1 MIYLHIFR
9 CIIFGSILLASK
21 TVFFSDVEES
31 KLGSNLSS
39 NVKRGAQVVPR
50 IVGGTEAEDSRYPYQ
65 AIIGDLRLIRSKW
78 TCSGSLIAPDVILTA
93 AHCVKS
99 IPKMGAQ
106 LGREDLGDAKE
117 TLSRKTKEKRVRK
130 IRKHPRYDEGL
141 IENDVALLFFRSS
154 FRGYDPVL
162 LNTNNAVPSSGQN
175 LTVAGW
181 GATKIGGELNDK
193 KLEAA
198 VTVDEECGADLNITS
213 DTFCAT
219 SSESGPCTGD
229 SGGPIISKG
238 TSSTTDVVLG
248 VVSHGIGCKK
258 NSNELYPGIYARVA
272 DPDISSWIREEVC
285 KRSRRPPGSFDC
297 VQVAEDE
304 ECIDKRQR
312 SCARR
317 ANARTCKKRLMQR
330 RCCMSCKK
338 F

>member
-1 MIYLHIFR
+1 MMYLHNFR
-9 CIIFGSILLASK
+9 YVIFGSILLAFK
-21 TVFFSDVEES
+21 KITLGDVEES
-31 KLGSNLSS
+31 MVGSNLSS
-39 NVKRGAQVVPR
+39 NVKRKTQVNPR

-93 AHCVKS
+93 AHCVER

-106 LGREDLGDAKE
+106 IGREDLGDAKE
-117 TLSRKTKEKRVRK
+117 NLSRKTKEKRVRK

-141 IENDVALLFFRSS
+141 IENDVALLFFSSS
-154 FRGYDPVL
+154 FKGYDPVL
-162 LNTNNAVPSSGQN
+162 LNTDNAVPSSGQN

-181 GATKIGGELNDK
+181 GATEIGGELSDE
-193 KLEAA
+193 KLEAV
-198 VTVDEECGADLNITS
+198 VTVDEECGADRNITS
-213 DTFCAT
+213 DSFCAT
-219 SSESGPCTGD
+219 SSVSGPCSGD

-238 TSSTTDVVLG
+238 TASTTDVVLG
-248 VVSHGIGCKK
+248 VVSYGIGCKK
-258 NSNELYPGIYARVA
+258 DSNEVYPGVYARVA

-297 VQVAEDE
+297 VQVEEDD
-304 ECIDKRQR
+304 ECIDKRQ
-312 SCARR
+312 SNCARR
-317 ANARTCKKRLMQR
+317 ANARTCKGRRMQT